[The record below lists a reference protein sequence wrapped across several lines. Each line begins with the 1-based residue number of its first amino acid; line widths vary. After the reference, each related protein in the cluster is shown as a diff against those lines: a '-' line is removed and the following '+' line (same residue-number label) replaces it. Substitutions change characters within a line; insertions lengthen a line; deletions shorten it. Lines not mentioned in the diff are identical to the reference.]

1 MPKKKLKKTAMVKLA
16 YPYSWQK
23 ILGPALA
30 KKAKSR
36 VARKSRKRG
45 KYAIGKPSDA
55 FNLGRRL
62 PGAGWSNLRK
72 Q

>member
-1 MPKKKLKKTAMVKLA
+1 MPKKKLSKTAMMKLA

-23 ILGPALA
+23 LLGPAFA

-36 VARKSRKRG
+36 KPRKPG
-45 KYAIGKPSDA
+45 KYAIGKRTDA
-55 FNLGRRL
+55 LNLGRRL

-72 Q
+72 S